1 MSANNAPGRY
11 LTDGIRQ
18 AFAQICAD
26 KLRDEGYVDM
36 NAYFS
41 GRMKKDEIS
50 AGLKASGSIYA
61 ALYQDAYPDIEDVP
75 ERWYALMQKAGPLD
89 KRAPLLQKRPPPSST
104 GHSGR

>member
-18 AFAQICAD
+18 AFAQIVAD

-50 AGLKASGSIYA
+50 AGLKGKR
-61 ALYQDAYPDIEDVP
+61 LYL
-75 ERWYALMQKAGPLD
+75 R
-89 KRAPLLQKRPPPSST
+89 RAVSRRLSR
-104 GHSGR
+104 HRRCA